1 MNHKEIEQAVKGCLV
16 NSKKRLL
23 ADKDFL
29 HFLHYFPAGVS
40 DEVKR
45 YFNQVV
51 TGKENFF
58 MVPDRA
64 DKQKAICSRCGK
76 NIILPSDLRHKD
88 RAVCPSCAAQGE
100 VVHGWRRQF
109 TNAKYYFTYYERALY
124 DKEAIIARSFAVYRC
139 VDAKTGT
146 IAEDIVPHEYHLL
159 RKSGVEHWSHE
170 SDDFARDWWSKR
182 KTLYSKENVMRDS
195 GYVVRSGQE
204 RLALLLA
211 DSWLKYSQLDAYM
224 RLTNGGGDALKYIE
238 LYHKHPQLEYLMKM
252 GLWNI
257 IDEGLSKG
265 NFNNLFN
272 WRGQTPQKLL
282 GVPVNKNDML
292 ALSALAT
299 DIDTFKLSLYL
310 KKNTRLSLAELAR
323 KRKEIKKLSYYDSCE
338 RFERLKKAGINVE
351 SALNYIKKQ
360 DQETSRGLHYVL
372 IDLSDYVRDCQ
383 KLELDMTD
391 TAVAKPRDL
400 QRAHQNVVAQ
410 LKIKANE
417 LLNKQIAKLQKI
429 RKHYN
434 FSDGGLMARV
444 AGSAEELIAEGD
456 ALHHCVG
463 TYADRHA
470 KGQCTIVLIRKQS
483 KPDKPYY
490 TMELN
495 PRGVIVQVRGDHN
508 CGMTKDVEVFVKA
521 YKEYLRKLTKK
532 RGAKA
537 A

>member
-1 MNHKEIEQAVKGCLV
+1 MKKKEIEQAVAKCCPK
-16 NSKKRLL
+16 SRERLL
-23 ADKDFL
+23 ANKDFL
-29 HFLHYFPAGVS
+29 HFMRYFPAGIG
-40 DEVKR
+40 DKVKR
-45 YFNQVV
+45 YFNQVA
-51 TGKENFF
+51 TGSGNFF
-58 MVPDRA
+58 MVPDRE

-76 NIILPSDLRHKD
+76 HIILPSDLRHKD

-124 DKEAIIARSFAVYRC
+124 DKKAIIARSFAVYRC

-146 IAEDIVPHEYHLL
+146 IAEDVVPHEYHLL
-159 RKSGVEHWSHE
+159 RRSGVEHWSHE
-170 SDDFARDWWSKR
+170 SDYFARDWWIKR
-182 KTLYSKENVMRDS
+182 KTLYGKENVMRYC
-195 GYVVRSGQE
+195 GYVVRNGQE
-204 RLALLLA
+204 RLELLLA

-257 IDEGLSKG
+257 IDEGLHQRS
-265 NFNNLFN
+265 FNNLFD
-272 WRGQTPQKLL
+272 WRGQNPQKLL
-282 GVPVNKNDML
+282 GVPVNKDDIL

-299 DIDTFKLSLYL
+299 DIDTLKLSLYL
-310 KKNTRLSLAELAR
+310 RKNTRLSLAELAR
-323 KRKEIKKLSYYDSCE
+323 KRKEIEKLSRCNSCE
-338 RFERLKKAGINVE
+338 RFERLKKAGISVE

-360 DQETSRGLHYVL
+360 DQETSCGLYYVL
-372 IDLSDYVRDCQ
+372 IDWSDYVRDCQ

-410 LKIKANE
+410 LKIKADE
-417 LLNKQIAKLQKI
+417 LLNKQMAKLLKT
-429 RKHYN
+429 RKRYN
-434 FSDGGLMARV
+434 FSDSGLMAKV
-444 AGSAEELIAEGD
+444 AASAEELIAEGD

-483 KPDKPYY
+483 NPAKPYY
-490 TMELN
+490 TMELS

-508 CGMTKDVEVFVKA
+508 CGMTKDVEAFVEA

>member
-1 MNHKEIEQAVKGCLV
+1 MNRKEIEQAVKGCLD

-29 HFLHYFPAGVS
+29 QFLHYFPAGVS

-45 YFNQVV
+45 YFNQVA
-51 TGKENFF
+51 TGRENFF

-76 NIILPSDLRHKD
+76 NIILPSDMRHKD
-88 RAVCPSCAAQGE
+88 RAACPKCAAQGE

-109 TNAKYYFTYYERALY
+109 TKTKYYFTYYQRALY

-146 IAEDIVPHEYHLL
+146 IAEDVVPREYYLM

-182 KTLYSKENVMRDS
+182 RTLYNKDSVMRDC

-257 IDEGLSKG
+257 IDEGLSKCS
-265 NFNNLFN
+265 FNNLFD

-282 GVPVNKNDML
+282 GVPAEQREDFIKDTHVE
-292 ALSALAT
+292 
-299 DIDTFKLSLYL
+299 DIS
-310 KKNTRLSLAELAR
+310 TRELQA
-323 KRKEIKKLSYYDSCE
+323 EIKKLKRAKE
-338 RFERLKKAGINVE
+338 AAEAKAEADHKLTRKTEEKLAKV
-351 SALNYIKKQ
+351 
-360 DQETSRGLHYVL
+360 SR
-372 IDLSDYVRDCQ
+372 Q
-383 KLELDMTD
+383 
-391 TAVAKPRDL
+391 
-400 QRAHQNVVAQ
+400 
-410 LKIKANE
+410 
-417 LLNKQIAKLQKI
+417 
-429 RKHYN
+429 
-434 FSDGGLMARV
+434 
-444 AGSAEELIAEGD
+444 AEELGMQLADAAESKKITEALSSQRD
-456 ALHHCVG
+456 ALE
-463 TYADRHA
+463 AEA
-470 KGQCTIVLIRKQS
+470 K
-483 KPDKPYY
+483 
-490 TMELN
+490 E
-495 PRGVIVQVRGDHN
+495 
-508 CGMTKDVEVFVKA
+508 
-521 YKEYLRKLTKK
+521 LRKSLYNREQETAILEERIKELEEQLKQPVTVATKTEIVEKVPEKVAQELQELREKLAEAQSDTGAQKEALELKVEIWVILSGINKLLERLDKVQDGK
-532 RGAKA
+532 RGAGVCRALASALTQRQNQITKRLA
-537 A
+537 KFEQV